1 MVQGGGKSSIVS
13 LVQNL
18 YEVSNGSVCID
29 GKNVS
34 DLSPDWLSAQICVV
48 SQEPTLFARS
58 ILRNI
63 KYGLEGTDKEPSL
76 EDVKTAA
83 RLANASDF
91 IEALPLKYE
100 TEVGERGVQLS
111 GGQRQRIAI
120 ARALIRKP
128 KILLLDEAT
137 SALDAESEAQVQEAI
152 DAMLRRDRDTLED
165 QPPDHGAHAMAAHM
179 TVMVVAHRLS
189 TVRNADVIFVIKD
202 GQVSESGRHDELMQR
217 NGPYAQLISRQLSAQ
232 DKLHSSNK
240 TLPQSKSCSQ
250 LTL

>member
-1 MVQGGGKSSIVS
+1 MFQCAPIIERCFIEQGGGKSSIVS

-18 YEVSNGSVCID
+18 YEVSSGLVCID
-29 GKNVS
+29 GINVT
-34 DLSPDWLSAQICVV
+34 DISPDWLSSHICVV

-58 ILRNI
+58 IIRNI
-63 KYGLEGTDKEPSL
+63 KYGLEGTDKEPSF
-76 EDVKTAA
+76 EEVMTAA

-128 KILLLDEAT
+128 RILLLDEAT
-137 SALDAESEAQVQEAI
+137 SALDAESEAQVQDAI
-152 DAMLRRDRDTLED
+152 DAMLRRDRSALEAPMD
-165 QPPDHGAHAMAAHM
+165 MSSRESPSACM

-189 TVRNADVIFVIKD
+189 TVRNADVIFVIKE
-202 GQVSESGRHDELMQR
+202 GQVVESGRHDDLMQS
-217 NGPYAQLISRQLSAQ
+217 NGSYAQLICRQLLSQ
-232 DKLHSSNK
+232 EKL
-240 TLPQSKSCSQ
+240 CCD
-250 LTL
+250 

>member
-1 MVQGGGKSSIVS
+1 MQGGGKSSIVS

-18 YEVSNGSVCID
+18 YEVSGGSVCID
-29 GKNVS
+29 GINVS
-34 DLSPDWLSAQICVV
+34 DLSPDWLSSHICVV

-58 ILRNI
+58 IYRNI
-63 KYGLEGTDKEPSL
+63 IYGLEGTNKEPSL
-76 EDVKTAA
+76 EDVKAAA

-128 KILLLDEAT
+128 RILLLDEAT

-152 DAMLRRDRDTLED
+152 DVMLRRDRPILED
-165 QPPDHGAHAMAAHM
+165 PREDSPIATHQANM

-202 GQVSESGRHDELMQR
+202 GQVSESGRHDDLLQR
-217 NGPYAQLISRQLSAQ
+217 DGPYAQLISRQLLAQ
-232 DKLHSSNK
+232 DKLNRV
-240 TLPQSKSCSQ
+240 LPQSKSCSQ
-250 LTL
+250 LEL

>member
-1 MVQGGGKSSIVS
+1 
-13 LVQNL
+13 
-18 YEVSNGSVCID
+18 
-29 GKNVS
+29 
-34 DLSPDWLSAQICVV
+34 
-48 SQEPTLFARS
+48 LFARS

-63 KYGLEGTDKEPSL
+63 KYGLEGNDNEPSL
-76 EDVKTAA
+76 EDVKAAA

-128 KILLLDEAT
+128 RILLLDEAT

-152 DAMLRRDRDTLED
+152 DAMLRRDRDAQEGSIPNGNNAIT
-165 QPPDHGAHAMAAHM
+165 AAHM

-202 GQVSESGRHDELMQR
+202 GRVAESGRHDDLMQR
-217 NGPYAQLISRQLSAQ
+217 DGPYAQLISRQLLAQ
-232 DKLHSSNK
+232 DKLNSSNK
-240 TLPQSKSCSQ
+240 SLPQSKSCSI